1 MSMKLHKGVLSFLAG
16 LGFMGLA
23 FYLWFFTIY
32 AYNWNIGMLFFYS
45 LATSILGATV
55 IYFLALA
62 FSILTSKFNITPTLA
77 GFSAGI
83 LSMAAIILIL
93 LSMQEV
99 KDLIS
104 SLHPLITFFISAA
117 CTYLLIIPDEEG
129 EKEGWK
135 L

>member
-1 MSMKLHKGVLSFLAG
+1 MNLKLHKGVLSFLSG

-32 AYNWNIGMLFFYS
+32 NVNWEIGMLFFYS
-45 LATSILGATV
+45 LATSVLGAAV

-62 FSILTSKFNITPTLA
+62 FSMITPKFNITPTLS
-77 GFSAGI
+77 GFFAGI

-93 LSMQEV
+93 LSMQGIN
-99 KDLIS
+99 DILS
-104 SLHPLITFFISAA
+104 SIHPLVTFFIAAA
-117 CTYLLIIPDEEG
+117 CTYLLIIPDEE
-129 EKEGWK
+129 EEEGWK